1 LGTGTPAALWR
12 IVQMAKAS
20 KNPRVEAAARVKE
33 NSDVD
38 MPLDDMDDMGDI
50 MPDEEPMDEDMDVD
64 MDMPAPGGLSPA
76 DADALSEIAKGR
88 GKSDEEA
95 AEIVEIVEE
104 FLGSMM
110 ADMGA
115 VEELPAPPMDMG
127 DEEMV

>member
-1 LGTGTPAALWR
+1 
-12 IVQMAKAS
+12 MAKAS

-38 MPLDDMDDMGDI
+38 MPLDYMDDMGDMPMDDI
-50 MPDEEPMDEDMDVD
+50 MPDEAPMAEDMDVD

-76 DADALSEIAKGR
+76 DVESLTSIATGR

-104 FLGSMM
+104 FMGSMM
-110 ADMGA
+110 ADMGD

-127 DEEMV
+127 EEEMV

>member
-1 LGTGTPAALWR
+1 
-12 IVQMAKAS
+12 MAKAS

-38 MPLDDMDDMGDI
+38 MPMDDMDDMGD
-50 MPDEEPMDEDMDVD
+50 MPMDDMPMDDMAEDTDVD